1 MSTSPITARKTMQGY
16 VAASLRQR
24 CATCQHQKSLDALWL
39 TCSRG
44 GFAVTAYAVCN
55 DWTVKLP
62 NGLKTPNAQ

>member
-24 CATCQHQKSLDALWL
+24 CASCAHQRSLDALWL

-55 DWTVKLP
+55 EWAPKRP
-62 NGLKTPNAQ
+62 AGKEPPPR